1 MKKIVYLISGFIL
14 FAVIAAISFNKV
26 LFQPI
31 LHKQA
36 ESLCKNITF
45 DGSYKID
52 GSGFT
57 VIARNV
63 ACSQKENSIKIK
75 RISILYKTNTVISWL
90 FGSSRLIGSVK
101 LIKPDINLS
110 LSKLKAGSNIADIGK
125 GIVLSKVV
133 NGKIRLNIGSR
144 IIYVNDISTS
154 DDKINARIKYESYNA
169 DLVYL
174 KKSNRLVLSFKN
186 LNSSILKQFQFPK
199 QLKTGLLSGRFNYD
213 LVSNKGILRASVSK
227 IAVDPYFNIN
237 NAVVRLI
244 VDPLKSEYK
253 GRIFVWKGL
262 NRLTLN
268 VYVRRKNFRLTARNY
283 FADSAFLS
291 GSSKKLRT
299 IFDEYKI
306 TGKAIIKTVLI
317 KGNIDRLRQI
327 SVSAAGRAYD
337 ASFRI
342 TPNTPLFSKSS
353 GNFVLKDNNLNLTN
367 LKGDLGSSFVSKG
380 VIRIKN
386 LFSKPSAA
394 ITLSV
399 KLELDDAAKQMTDN
413 LFHDDHLVFLFKY
426 ADKMTGLM
434 HISIKKY
441 RFRPKP
447 YFPFLINIRDVG
459 ISNYD
464 RKLKLTSD
472 LISIERKTNIVKIN
486 GYNIKFDMPDIKAK
500 LSIFINI
507 PSDDPK
513 NSSTVLTGSLKA
525 GSLKVVSPLL
535 DLPYLGSLKII
546 IGKNIL
552 VQFDGLTKKKL
563 LGIESIAALKG
574 DIVISGKDKSKYS
587 GRLLMNL
594 NNNIL
599 SYNANVG
606 IQNKIIS
613 VKGKGRLVGGNFAAN
628 GFYAMKNRYWHI
640 DLKSSSIMLDKLFA
654 LINKRTNTAGSFGK
668 GTMNISMDNTYYK
681 KLVFPLIT
689 AKLSFDKGFV
699 ISKDFKIR
707 FINASAKGDL
717 LYSQSAKYI
726 KGNFSYAGANDNLI
740 INQIGLNGEFIAKK
754 ISFKGSFLISAD
766 GPASASIRYNATD
779 GRIEKFPSLS
789 KLLHY
794 LSVKNILTLN
804 FTNIIKRG
812 LKFNQI
818 NGSLALEKGVLLT
831 VNPLV
836 MTGDLNMIFIGKYN
850 IDKGNID
857 GILGVKTFALINKIV
872 SHVPIVGWILTG
884 KDKSFSVL
892 SFSVKG
898 KIKKPDI
905 LPLPIESIGGGLL
918 NIIERSLTFPFK
930 LIK

>member
-14 FAVIAAISFNKV
+14 FAIIAGLFFNK
-26 LFQPI
+26 LIFQSI
-31 LHKQA
+31 VHKQA

-45 DGSYKID
+45 DGGYKID

-57 VIARNV
+57 VIAKNV
-63 ACSQKENSIKIK
+63 VCSQKENSIKIK
-75 RISILYKTNTVISWL
+75 RISILYKTDTMISWL
-90 FGSSRLIGSVK
+90 FGSSKLVGSVK

-110 LSKLKAGSNIADIGK
+110 LSRLKASSNITDIGK
-125 GIVLSKVV
+125 GMVLSKVI
-133 NGKIRLNIGSR
+133 NGKIRLNIGGR
-144 IIYVNDISTS
+144 IIYINDISTFG
-154 DDKINARIKYESYNA
+154 DKIKARIKYENYNA

-174 KKSNRLVLSFKN
+174 KKNNRLVLSFKN

-199 QLKTGLLSGRFNYD
+199 QLKIGSLSGRFNYD
-213 LVSNKGILRASVSK
+213 LVSNKGILKASVGK
-227 IAVDPYFNIN
+227 IEVDPYFDIN
-237 NAVVRLI
+237 GAAVRLI

-253 GRIFVWKGL
+253 GKIFVWKGS

-268 VYVRRKNFRLTARNY
+268 IYGKGKNFRLTARNY
-283 FADSAFLS
+283 FADAAFLS
-291 GSSKKLRT
+291 SSSKKLRAV
-299 IFDEYKI
+299 FDEYKI
-306 TGKAIIKTVLI
+306 AGKAVIKMILI
-317 KGNIDRLRQI
+317 KGNINRLKQI

-342 TPNTPLFSKSS
+342 TPDTPLFDKSS
-353 GNFVLKDNNLNLTN
+353 GNFTLKDNNLDLTN
-367 LKGDLGSSFVSKG
+367 LKGDLGSSFVSRG

-399 KLELDDAAKQMTDN
+399 KLDLDDVARKMTNN

-434 HISIKKY
+434 HISIRKY

-447 YFPFLINIRDVG
+447 YFPFLIDIRDVG

-464 RKLKLTSD
+464 RKVKLTSS
-472 LISIERKTNIVKIN
+472 LVLIERKANIVKIN
-486 GYNIKFDMPDIKAK
+486 GYNIKFDTPDMQAK
-500 LSIFINI
+500 LSAFINI
-507 PSDDPK
+507 PSDNPK
-513 NSSTVLTGSLKA
+513 NSSTTLTGSLKA
-525 GSLKVVSPLL
+525 GSLKMVSPLL
-535 DLPYLGSLKII
+535 KLPYSGSLKIV

-563 LGIESIAALKG
+563 LGIESIVTLKG
-574 DIVISGKDKSKYS
+574 SIVISGKDKSKYS

-594 NNNIL
+594 DNNIL

-613 VKGKGRLVGGNFAAN
+613 IKGKGKLVGGNFAAN

-640 DLKSSSIMLDKLFA
+640 DLKSSSIMLDKLLK
-654 LINKRTNTAGSFGK
+654 LINKRTNTVGSFGE
-668 GTMNISMDNTYYK
+668 GTMDINMDNTYYK

-699 ISKDFKIR
+699 TSKDFKIR

-717 LYSQSAKYI
+717 LYSQYAKYI
-726 KGNFSYAGANDNLI
+726 KCNFSYAGTNDNLMI
-740 INQIGLNGEFIAKK
+740 DQLGLNGEFIAKK
-754 ISFKGSFLISAD
+754 ISLKGSFLIPAD

-779 GRIEKFPSLS
+779 GKIEKFPSLS

-818 NGSLALEKGVLLT
+818 HGSLALENGVLLT

-836 MTGDLNMIFIGKYN
+836 MTGDLNMVFIGKYY
-850 IDKGNID
+850 IDKGNVD
-857 GILGVKTFALINKIV
+857 GILGIKTFALINKIV

-898 KIKKPDI
+898 KINKPYI
-905 LPLPIESIGGGLL
+905 LPLPVESIGGGLL